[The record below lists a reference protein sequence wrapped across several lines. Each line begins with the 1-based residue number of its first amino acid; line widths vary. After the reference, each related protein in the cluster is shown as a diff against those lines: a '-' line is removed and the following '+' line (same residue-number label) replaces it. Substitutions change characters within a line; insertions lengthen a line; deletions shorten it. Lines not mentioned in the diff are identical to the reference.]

1 MSIDKE
7 NYKALLVV
15 ANNALKIFYSF
26 DLPKHL
32 EVAEASLLAR
42 IESVQNC
49 IRRIVTV
56 NKVSCETLGT
66 CNLNV
71 LGALNATEDPKRDIS
86 ELTKK
91 YNLEHSK
98 FELIPQFTY
107 QEYSSSSFS
116 NAPQIHESNASDD
129 LVLGR
134 SQTRS
139 DPNILKILFDADT
152 PSAATKKGMSSSSP
166 QQQQQQPS
174 HPLSLR
180 TTWAFSGGKD
190 QQNKAND
197 SPVIQKPANEFLTIK
212 AEAVEK
218 AAANSC
224 KVLGVS
230 LDEIMERQKGSDEKL
245 PLVVKYFVE
254 SLLKMKVS
262 TVPNIFKRGGK
273 ALAVKELKENID
285 KGVFNEIT
293 DPYVCGDVFKFWI
306 RSLPEPLIPNSL

>member
-1 MSIDKE
+1 MTIDKE

-15 ANNALKIFYSF
+15 ANGALNIFYSF

-32 EVAEASLLAR
+32 AVAEASLLAR
-42 IESVQNC
+42 IESVQSC

-56 NKVSCETLGT
+56 KKNSCEALGT

-91 YNLEHSK
+91 YNSEFSK
-98 FELIPQFTY
+98 FNLVPQFTY
-107 QEYSSSSFS
+107 QEYSSTAIS
-116 NAPQIHESNASDD
+116 NASPIHENNASDD

-139 DPNILKILFDADT
+139 DPNILKILFDVDA
-152 PSAATKKGMSSSSP
+152 PIPANKKGTSTSSP
-166 QQQQQQPS
+166 QQQPS
-174 HPLSLR
+174 HPLSIR
-180 TTWAFSGGKD
+180 STRAFSGGKD
-190 QQNKAND
+190 QPSKING
-197 SPVIQKPANEFLTIK
+197 SPASQKPATDPSPVKNEVAIK
-212 AEAVEK
+212 EEAG
-218 AAANSC
+218 SC

-230 LDEIMERQKGSDEKL
+230 LNEIMDRQKGSDERL
-245 PLVVKYFVE
+245 PLVMKYFVE